1 MKVIVTGAAGFI
13 GSHLSERLVSEGVEV
28 VGIDMFTDYYARS
41 AKVANLSVLNTLPGF
56 RLVEAD
62 LRADELDSH
71 LEGADL
77 IVHLAAQPG
86 VRDSWGRGFE
96 VYVGHN
102 VLATQRV
109 LDAAVRTGIE
119 RVVYASSSSIY
130 GAAESLPTAEDV
142 TPLPI
147 SPYGVTKL
155 TGESL
160 LGAYRPLG
168 ISSASLRFF
177 TVYGPRQRP
186 DLAIHKFAR
195 KLDSGQIL
203 PIYGDGTSSRDYTY
217 VDDIVDGVVR
227 ALGWTAG
234 SDPKYDIFN
243 LGESR
248 PVELRRL
255 VKVLEQTMGV
265 TVKRE
270 QLPMQAGDVERT
282 FADLTKSS
290 AVLGYRPTTEI
301 ETGIARF
308 VSWFREQH
316 GTDEQCSEGDIK

>member
-1 MKVIVTGAAGFI
+1 MRAVVTGAAGFI
-13 GSHLSERLVSEGVEV
+13 GSHLSERLVAEGVEV
-28 VGIDMFTDYYARS
+28 IGIDAFTDFYERS
-41 AKVANLSVLNTLPGF
+41 AKEDNLRSLSTNPAF
-56 RLVEAD
+56 RLIEAD
-62 LRADELDSH
+62 LRTDDFDDH

-130 GAAESLPTAEDV
+130 GAAESLPTVEDV
-142 TPLPI
+142 SPLPI

-155 TGESL
+155 SGESL

-186 DLAIHKFAR
+186 DMAIRRFITAA
-195 KLDSGQIL
+195 IT
-203 PIYGDGTSSRDYTY
+203 GDAMPLFGTGRQSRDFTF
-217 VDDIVDGVVR
+217 VGDIVDGITRTVESG
-227 ALGWTAG
+227 AEG
-234 SDPKYDIFN
+234 PFN
-243 LGESR
+243 LGGANPIALNDLIALIGDTVGR
-248 PVELRRL
+248 PVALDRRAAL
-255 VKVLEQTMGV
+255 
-265 TVKRE
+265 
-270 QLPMQAGDVERT
+270 AGDPPSTSAAIDRAART
-282 FADLTKSS
+282 F
-290 AVLGYRPTTEI
+290 GYAPRVGLAE
-301 ETGIARF
+301 GIAREAEWLEG
-308 VSWFREQH
+308 VLARR
-316 GTDEQCSEGDIK
+316 DEIAAAA